1 MIMTGF
7 EPAVNKVRGN
17 LIKVIGVGGGG
28 SNAVNHMFRHGIE
41 GVDFY
46 ICNTDLQS
54 LHSSPIP
61 NRLQLG
67 AELTEGLG
75 AGSMPNM
82 GEKAAMEN
90 MAQIRQIMEDNTK
103 MVFITAGMGGG
114 TGTGAAPVIAKIAK
128 ELSILTVGIVTLPF
142 EDEGPQ
148 RINQAR
154 EGLEKLRPHVDALL
168 TICNDRIV
176 DMYGDL
182 TITQAFS
189 KADDIL
195 CTAARGIA
203 EIITK
208 PGQINV
214 DFMDVQTAMRDSG
227 RAIMGTGIAAGE
239 NRAENAVRMA
249 LDSPLLDNARIQ
261 GAQHLL
267 VNFTYGHK
275 EPVMSEIS
283 KVKKYLQEEAGNTA
297 HLKMGITKDDSLGD
311 DIAITVIAT
320 GFESRDHVN
329 ANLLSQQQE
338 IVNAA
343 PAAPAAVVQNPYG
356 FNGGNPNLFSQQ
368 QEIVNAAPAAPAAVV
383 QNPYG
388 FNGGNPNLSER
399 PAFNTGGFPSGNP
412 NLSKPIGSGLA
423 GNNGLPNNNAWNQP
437 PSGNPLSNNENN
449 QANLFSIPQ
458 NPSVINHVPSSFG
471 NSDSDED
478 PMNPIDVT
486 PKPFT
491 AEDPF
496 EDPSAQVF
504 RDTHLENGRS
514 HRETL
519 LDSDI
524 DVPAYMRRG
533 INLEAA
539 PHSQSQ
545 LVSKITIGEEDP
557 MNARDLTVK
566 PNRHLHDN
574 VD

>member
-249 LDSPLLDNARIQ
+249 LDSPLLDNTRIQ

-338 IVNAA
+338 VVNAA
-343 PAAPAAVVQNPYG
+343 PVAPATV
-356 FNGGNPNLFSQQ
+356 
-368 QEIVNAAPAAPAAVV
+368 I

-491 AEDPF
+491 AEDPL

>member
-67 AELTEGLG
+67 AQLTEGLG
-75 AGSMPNM
+75 AGSMPDM

-148 RINQAR
+148 RIDQAR

-249 LDSPLLDNARIQ
+249 LDSPLLDNTRIQ

-329 ANLLSQQQE
+329 ANL
-338 IVNAA
+338 
-343 PAAPAAVVQNPYG
+343 
-356 FNGGNPNLFSQQ
+356 FSQQ
-368 QEIVNAAPAAPAAVV
+368 QEVVIAAPVAPATVV

-399 PAFNTGGFPSGNP
+399 PAFNTGGFQSGNP

-423 GNNGLPNNNAWNQP
+423 GNSDLPNDNARNQP
-437 PSGNPLSNNENN
+437 PLGNPISNSENN

-471 NSDSDED
+471 NSDNDED

-533 INLEAA
+533 VNLEAA

>member
-1 MIMTGF
+1 MSVF
-7 EPAVNKVRGN
+7 EPAVNIHRGN

-46 ICNTDLQS
+46 ICNTDLQA

-67 AELTEGLG
+67 AQLTEGLG
-75 AGSMPNM
+75 AGSMPDM

-90 MAQIRQIMEDNTK
+90 MQQIRQIMEDNTK
-103 MVFITAGMGGG
+103 MIFITAGMGGG

-128 ELSILTVGIVTLPF
+128 ELNILTVGIVTLPF

-148 RINQAR
+148 RIGQAQ

-227 RAIMGTGIAAGE
+227 RAIMGTGFASGD
-239 NRAENAVRMA
+239 NRAETAVGMA
-249 LDSPLLDNARIQ
+249 LDSPLLDNTRIR

-267 VNFTYGHK
+267 VNFAYGHK

-283 KVKKYLQEEAGNTA
+283 KVKKFLQEEAGHTA
-297 HLKMGITKDDSLGD
+297 HLKMGITRDESLGE

-320 GFESRDHVN
+320 GFEVKSQVDTSTAQPQAM
-329 ANLLSQQQE
+329 ANNPYASASQQNPPANGFNQG
-338 IVNAA
+338 VGNAYGQPRTA
-343 PAAPAAVVQNPYG
+343 NPYG
-356 FNGGNPNLFSQQ
+356 NTPNGERNTYVQPNLF
-368 QEIVNAAPAAPAAVV
+368 NTPPAQPTVV
-383 QNPYG
+383 
-388 FNGGNPNLSER
+388 
-399 PAFNTGGFPSGNP
+399 
-412 NLSKPIGSGLA
+412 
-423 GNNGLPNNNAWNQP
+423 
-437 PSGNPLSNNENN
+437 
-449 QANLFSIPQ
+449 
-458 NPSVINHVPSSFG
+458 NHVPPAFQEDNTEELGKTIHQNVEWNQNESLNPLNVAPKAFESPEEL
-471 NSDSDED
+471 NDD
-478 PMNPIDVT
+478 PM
-486 PKPFT
+486 
-491 AEDPF
+491 
-496 EDPSAQVF
+496 AQIF
-504 RDTHLENGRS
+504 RDTRMENGRRD
-514 HRETL
+514 RESL
-519 LDSDI
+519 LDNDI
-524 DVPAYMRRG
+524 EIPAYMRRG
-533 INLEAA
+533 VNLEAA
-539 PHSQSQ
+539 PPSQSQ
-545 LVSKITIGEEDP
+545 LVSKITIGEENP
-557 MNARDLTVK
+557 SNARDLTVK

>member
-75 AGSMPNM
+75 AGSMPDM

-128 ELSILTVGIVTLPF
+128 ELNILTVGIVTLPF

-148 RINQAR
+148 RIGQAR

-214 DFMDVQTAMRDSG
+214 DFMDVQTAMRNSG
-227 RAIMGTGIAAGE
+227 RAIMGTGIATGE

-249 LDSPLLDNARIQ
+249 LDSPLLDNTRIQ

-320 GFESRDHVN
+320 GFESRDNVN
-329 ANLLSQQQE
+329 A
-338 IVNAA
+338 
-343 PAAPAAVVQNPYG
+343 
-356 FNGGNPNLFSQQ
+356 NLFSQQ
-368 QEIVNAAPAAPAAVV
+368 QEIVNAAPTAPAAVV

-399 PAFNTGGFPSGNP
+399 PAFNTGGFQSGNP
-412 NLSKPIGSGLA
+412 NLSNPVGSGLA
-423 GNNGLPNNNAWNQP
+423 GNNGMPNNNAWNQP
-437 PSGNPLSNNENN
+437 PSSNPAQNTGNN

-471 NSDSDED
+471 NSDNDED

>member
-67 AELTEGLG
+67 AQLTEGLG
-75 AGSMPNM
+75 AGSMPDM

-148 RINQAR
+148 RIDQAR

-189 KADDIL
+189 KADENL

-249 LDSPLLDNARIQ
+249 LDSPLLDNTRIQ

-329 ANLLSQQQE
+329 ANL
-338 IVNAA
+338 
-343 PAAPAAVVQNPYG
+343 
-356 FNGGNPNLFSQQ
+356 FSQQ
-368 QEIVNAAPAAPAAVV
+368 QEVVIAAPVAPATVV

-399 PAFNTGGFPSGNP
+399 PAFNTGGFQSGNP

-423 GNNGLPNNNAWNQP
+423 GNSDLPNDNARNQP
-437 PSGNPLSNNENN
+437 PLGNPISNSENN

-533 INLEAA
+533 VNLEAA

>member
-7 EPAVNKVRGN
+7 EPAVNKVLGN

-75 AGSMPNM
+75 AGSMPDM

-90 MAQIRQIMEDNTK
+90 MSQIRQIMEDNTK

-128 ELSILTVGIVTLPF
+128 ELNILTVGIVTLPF

-154 EGLEKLRPHVDALL
+154 EGIEKLRPHVDALL

-214 DFMDVQTAMRDSG
+214 DFMDVQTAMRNSG

-249 LDSPLLDNARIQ
+249 LDSPLLDNTRIK

-320 GFESRDHVN
+320 GFESRENVN
-329 ANLLSQQQE
+329 VNLFDQQQE
-338 IVNAA
+338 LANANSQA
-343 PAAPAAVVQNPYG
+343 QATPVQSPYG
-356 FNGGNPNLFSQQ
+356 FQGRNPASLH
-368 QEIVNAAPAAPAAVV
+368 
-383 QNPYG
+383 G
-388 FNGGNPNLSER
+388 
-399 PAFNTGGFPSGNP
+399 
-412 NLSKPIGSGLA
+412 
-423 GNNGLPNNNAWNQP
+423 
-437 PSGNPLSNNENN
+437 NN

-458 NPSVINHVPSSFG
+458 NPSVINHVPSSFE
-471 NSDSDED
+471 DSSED

-496 EDPSAQVF
+496 EDPTAQVF

>member
-75 AGSMPNM
+75 AGSMPDM

-128 ELSILTVGIVTLPF
+128 ELNILTVGIVTLPF

-148 RINQAR
+148 RIGQAR

-214 DFMDVQTAMRDSG
+214 DFMDVQTAMRNSG
-227 RAIMGTGIAAGE
+227 RAIMGTGIATGE

-249 LDSPLLDNARIQ
+249 LDSPLLDNTRIQ

-320 GFESRDHVN
+320 GFESRDNVN
-329 ANLLSQQQE
+329 A
-338 IVNAA
+338 
-343 PAAPAAVVQNPYG
+343 
-356 FNGGNPNLFSQQ
+356 NLFSQQ
-368 QEIVNAAPAAPAAVV
+368 QEIVNSAPAAPAAVV

-399 PAFNTGGFPSGNP
+399 PAFNTGGFQSGNP
-412 NLSKPIGSGLA
+412 NLSNPVGSGLA
-423 GNNGLPNNNAWNQP
+423 GNNGMPNNNAWNQP
-437 PSGNPLSNNENN
+437 PSSNPAQNTGNN

-471 NSDSDED
+471 NSDNDED

>member
-75 AGSMPNM
+75 AGSMPDM

-128 ELSILTVGIVTLPF
+128 ELNILTVGIVTLPF

-148 RINQAR
+148 RIGQAR

-214 DFMDVQTAMRDSG
+214 DFMDVQTAMRNSG
-227 RAIMGTGIAAGE
+227 RAIMGTGIATGE

-249 LDSPLLDNARIQ
+249 LDSPLLDNTRIQ

-320 GFESRDHVN
+320 GFESRDNVN
-329 ANLLSQQQE
+329 A
-338 IVNAA
+338 
-343 PAAPAAVVQNPYG
+343 
-356 FNGGNPNLFSQQ
+356 NLFSQQ

-399 PAFNTGGFPSGNP
+399 PAFNTGGFQSGNP
-412 NLSKPIGSGLA
+412 NLSNPVGSGLA
-423 GNNGLPNNNAWNQP
+423 GNNGMPNNNAWNQP
-437 PSGNPLSNNENN
+437 PSSNPAQNTGNN

-471 NSDSDED
+471 NSDNDED

-524 DVPAYMRRG
+524 EVPAYMRRG

>member
-128 ELSILTVGIVTLPF
+128 ELSILTVGIETLPF

-249 LDSPLLDNARIQ
+249 LDSPLLDNTRIQ

-338 IVNAA
+338 VVNAA
-343 PAAPAAVVQNPYG
+343 PVAPATV
-356 FNGGNPNLFSQQ
+356 
-368 QEIVNAAPAAPAAVV
+368 I

-491 AEDPF
+491 AEDPL

>member
-75 AGSMPNM
+75 AGSMPDM

-128 ELSILTVGIVTLPF
+128 ELNILTVGIVTLPF

-148 RINQAR
+148 RIGQAR

-214 DFMDVQTAMRDSG
+214 DFMDVQTAMRNSG
-227 RAIMGTGIAAGE
+227 RAIMGTGIATGE

-249 LDSPLLDNARIQ
+249 LDSPLLDNTRIQ

-320 GFESRDHVN
+320 GFESRDNVN
-329 ANLLSQQQE
+329 A
-338 IVNAA
+338 
-343 PAAPAAVVQNPYG
+343 
-356 FNGGNPNLFSQQ
+356 NLFSQQ
-368 QEIVNAAPAAPAAVV
+368 QEIANAAPAAPAAVV

-399 PAFNTGGFPSGNP
+399 PAFNTGGFQSGNP
-412 NLSKPIGSGLA
+412 NLSNPVGSGLA
-423 GNNGLPNNNAWNQP
+423 GNHVMPNNNAWNQP
-437 PSGNPLSNNENN
+437 PSSNPAQNTGNN

-458 NPSVINHVPSSFG
+458 NPSVINHVPSSIG
-471 NSDSDED
+471 NSDNDED

-524 DVPAYMRRG
+524 EVPAYMRRG

>member
-128 ELSILTVGIVTLPF
+128 ELNILTVGIVTLPF

-249 LDSPLLDNARIQ
+249 LDSPLLDNTRIQ

-329 ANLLSQQQE
+329 ANL
-338 IVNAA
+338 
-343 PAAPAAVVQNPYG
+343 
-356 FNGGNPNLFSQQ
+356 FSQQ
-368 QEIVNAAPAAPAAVV
+368 QEVVDAAPVAPATVI

-437 PSGNPLSNNENN
+437 PSSNPAQNTGNN

-491 AEDPF
+491 AEDPL

>member
-75 AGSMPNM
+75 AGSMPDM

-249 LDSPLLDNARIQ
+249 LDSPLLDNTRIQ

-338 IVNAA
+338 VVDAA
-343 PAAPAAVVQNPYG
+343 PVAPATV
-356 FNGGNPNLFSQQ
+356 
-368 QEIVNAAPAAPAAVV
+368 I

>member
-75 AGSMPNM
+75 AGSMPDM

-128 ELSILTVGIVTLPF
+128 ELNILTVGIVTLPF

-148 RINQAR
+148 RIGQAR

-214 DFMDVQTAMRDSG
+214 DFMDVQTAMRNSG
-227 RAIMGTGIAAGE
+227 RAIMGTGIATGE

-249 LDSPLLDNARIQ
+249 LDSPLLDNTRIQ

-320 GFESRDHVN
+320 GFESRDNVN
-329 ANLLSQQQE
+329 A
-338 IVNAA
+338 
-343 PAAPAAVVQNPYG
+343 
-356 FNGGNPNLFSQQ
+356 NLFSQQ
-368 QEIVNAAPAAPAAVV
+368 QETVNAAPAAPAAVV

-399 PAFNTGGFPSGNP
+399 PAFNTGGFQSGNP
-412 NLSKPIGSGLA
+412 NLSNPVGSGLA
-423 GNNGLPNNNAWNQP
+423 GNHVMPNNNAWNQP
-437 PSGNPLSNNENN
+437 PSSNPAQNTGNN

-471 NSDSDED
+471 NSDNDED

>member
-75 AGSMPNM
+75 AGSMPDM

-128 ELSILTVGIVTLPF
+128 ELNILTVGIVTLPF

-148 RINQAR
+148 RIGQAR

-214 DFMDVQTAMRDSG
+214 DFMDVQTAMRNSG
-227 RAIMGTGIAAGE
+227 RAIMGTGIATGE

-249 LDSPLLDNARIQ
+249 LDSPLLDNTRIQ

-320 GFESRDHVN
+320 GFESRDNVN
-329 ANLLSQQQE
+329 A
-338 IVNAA
+338 
-343 PAAPAAVVQNPYG
+343 
-356 FNGGNPNLFSQQ
+356 NLFSQQ

-399 PAFNTGGFPSGNP
+399 PAFNTGGFQSGNP
-412 NLSKPIGSGLA
+412 NHSNPVGSGLA
-423 GNNGLPNNNAWNQP
+423 GNNGMPNNNAWNQP
-437 PSGNPLSNNENN
+437 PSSNPAQNTGNN

-471 NSDSDED
+471 NSDNDED

>member
-1 MIMTGF
+1 MSVF
-7 EPAVNKVRGN
+7 EPAVQVNRGN

-28 SNAVNHMFRHGIE
+28 SNAVNHMYRHGIE

-46 ICNTDLQS
+46 ICNTDLQA
-54 LHSSPIP
+54 LYSSPIP

-67 AELTEGLG
+67 AQLTEGLG
-75 AGSMPNM
+75 AGSMPDM

-90 MAQIRQIMEDNTK
+90 MQQIRQIMEDNTK

-128 ELSILTVGIVTLPF
+128 ELNILTVGIVTLPF

-148 RINQAR
+148 RIGQAQ

-214 DFMDVQTAMRDSG
+214 DFMDVQTAMKDSG
-227 RAIMGTGIAAGE
+227 RAIMGTGFASGE
-239 NRAENAVRMA
+239 NRAENAVRMS
-249 LDSPLLDNARIQ
+249 LDSPLLDNTRIQ
-261 GAQHLL
+261 GARHLL
-267 VNFTYGHK
+267 VNFAYGHK

-283 KVKKYLQEEAGNTA
+283 KVKKYLQEEAGHTA
-297 HLKMGITKDDSLGD
+297 HLKMGITRDESLGE

-320 GFESRDHVN
+320 GFEVKSFGSN
-329 ANLLSQQQE
+329 YSQQVDSNQHALRNE
-338 IVNAA
+338 TIQNGIASPMAA
-343 PAAPAAVVQNPYG
+343 NGYNVAQGQSGQLNSHESSQNGSRNPIQSNPYQNNNPYG
-356 FNGGNPNLFSQQ
+356 TGVGFNHNIGNNPANSHLGKGQDISQPNLFS
-368 QEIVNAAPAAPAAVV
+368 
-383 QNPYG
+383 
-388 FNGGNPNLSER
+388 
-399 PAFNTGGFPSGNP
+399 T
-412 NLSKPIGSGLA
+412 
-423 GNNGLPNNNAWNQP
+423 P
-437 PSGNPLSNNENN
+437 PP
-449 QANLFSIPQ
+449 
-458 NPSVINHVPSSFG
+458 NPSVVNHVPSSF
-471 NSDSDED
+471 NNTDED
-478 PMNPIDVT
+478 PYNNKFGNTDSSNLSGTQFNPMNIE
-486 PKPFT
+486 PKAFEGNNELNDDAT
-491 AEDPF
+491 A
-496 EDPSAQVF
+496 QIF
-504 RDTHLENGRS
+504 RDTRMESGRRDRESLLEN
-514 HRETL
+514 
-519 LDSDI
+519 DI
-524 DVPAYMRRG
+524 EIPAYMRRG

-539 PHSQSQ
+539 PPSQSQ
-545 LVSKITIGEEDP
+545 LVSKITIGEENP

>member
-249 LDSPLLDNARIQ
+249 LDSPLLDNTRIQ

-338 IVNAA
+338 VVNAA
-343 PAAPAAVVQNPYG
+343 PVAPATV
-356 FNGGNPNLFSQQ
+356 
-368 QEIVNAAPAAPAAVV
+368 I

-437 PSGNPLSNNENN
+437 PSSNPAQNTGNN

-491 AEDPF
+491 AEDPL

>member
-7 EPAVNKVRGN
+7 EPVVNKVRGN

-182 TITQAFS
+182 SITQAFS

-195 CTAARGIA
+195 CTAVRGIA

-249 LDSPLLDNARIQ
+249 LDSPLLDNTRIQ

-329 ANLLSQQQE
+329 ANL
-338 IVNAA
+338 
-343 PAAPAAVVQNPYG
+343 
-356 FNGGNPNLFSQQ
+356 FSQQ
-368 QEIVNAAPAAPAAVV
+368 QEAVNAAPVAPATVV

-399 PAFNTGGFPSGNP
+399 PAFNTGGFQSGNP

-491 AEDPF
+491 AEDPS

-557 MNARDLTVK
+557 MNASDLTVK

>member
-75 AGSMPNM
+75 AGSMPDM

-128 ELSILTVGIVTLPF
+128 ELNILTVGIVTLPF

-148 RINQAR
+148 RIGQAR

-214 DFMDVQTAMRDSG
+214 DFMDVQTAMRNSG
-227 RAIMGTGIAAGE
+227 RAIMGTGIATGE

-249 LDSPLLDNARIQ
+249 LDSPLLDNTRIQ
-261 GAQHLL
+261 GSQHLL

-320 GFESRDHVN
+320 GFESRDNVN
-329 ANLLSQQQE
+329 A
-338 IVNAA
+338 
-343 PAAPAAVVQNPYG
+343 
-356 FNGGNPNLFSQQ
+356 NLFSQQ
-368 QEIVNAAPAAPAAVV
+368 QEIANAAPAAPAAVV

-399 PAFNTGGFPSGNP
+399 PAFNTGGFQSGNP
-412 NLSKPIGSGLA
+412 NHSNPVGSGLA
-423 GNNGLPNNNAWNQP
+423 GNNGMPNNNAWNQP
-437 PSGNPLSNNENN
+437 PSSSPAQNTGNN

-471 NSDSDED
+471 NSDNDED

>member
-1 MIMTGF
+1 MSVF
-7 EPAVNKVRGN
+7 EPAVNSRRGN

-46 ICNTDLQS
+46 ICNTDLQA

-67 AELTEGLG
+67 AQLTEGLG
-75 AGSMPNM
+75 AGSMPDM

-90 MAQIRQIMEDNTK
+90 MQQIRQIMEDNTK
-103 MVFITAGMGGG
+103 MIFITAGMGGG

-148 RINQAR
+148 RIGQAN

-195 CTAARGIA
+195 CTAAKGIA

-227 RAIMGTGIAAGE
+227 RAIMGTGFATGE

-249 LDSPLLDNARIQ
+249 LDSPLLDNTRIR

-267 VNFTYGHK
+267 VNFAYGHK

-283 KVKKYLQEEAGNTA
+283 KVKKFLQEEAGHTA
-297 HLKMGITKDDSLGD
+297 HLKMGITKDESLGEE
-311 DIAITVIAT
+311 IAITVIAT
-320 GFESRDHVN
+320 GFEVKTQFESTVP
-329 ANLLSQQQE
+329 QTQ
-338 IVNAA
+338 AA
-343 PAAPAAVVQNPYG
+343 PQPVIAHNPYNQNPPASNNGMGYQGNNSPYGQTTNPYG
-356 FNGGNPNLFSQQ
+356 VNQQTASKVVQPNLF
-368 QEIVNAAPAAPAAVV
+368 NTPPA
-383 QNPYG
+383 Q
-388 FNGGNPNLSER
+388 
-399 PAFNTGGFPSGNP
+399 
-412 NLSKPIGSGLA
+412 
-423 GNNGLPNNNAWNQP
+423 
-437 PSGNPLSNNENN
+437 
-449 QANLFSIPQ
+449 
-458 NPSVINHVPSSFG
+458 PSVVNHVPSAFDQDSQDELG
-471 NSDSDED
+471 KTVHQNSDWDQSEALNPINVSPKAFEPSADEWNED
-478 PMNPIDVT
+478 PMSQI
-486 PKPFT
+486 
-491 AEDPF
+491 
-496 EDPSAQVF
+496 F
-504 RDTHLENGRS
+504 RDTRMENGRRD
-514 HRETL
+514 RESL
-519 LDSDI
+519 LDNDI
-524 DVPAYMRRG
+524 EIPAYMRRG

-539 PHSQSQ
+539 PPSQSQ

>member
-1 MIMTGF
+1 MTGF

-75 AGSMPNM
+75 AGSMPDM

-214 DFMDVQTAMRDSG
+214 DFMDVQTAMRNSG
-227 RAIMGTGIAAGE
+227 RAIMGTGIATGE

-249 LDSPLLDNARIQ
+249 LDSPLLDNTRIQ

-320 GFESRDHVN
+320 GFESRDNVN
-329 ANLLSQQQE
+329 ANLFSQQQE
-338 IVNAA
+338 VVNAA
-343 PAAPAAVVQNPYG
+343 PAAPVQNPYG
-356 FNGGNPNLFSQQ
+356 FNGGN
-368 QEIVNAAPAAPAAVV
+368 A
-383 QNPYG
+383 
-388 FNGGNPNLSER
+388 NLSER
-399 PAFNTGGFPSGNP
+399 PAFNTGGFQSGNP
-412 NLSKPIGSGLA
+412 NLSNPVGSGLA
-423 GNNGLPNNNAWNQP
+423 GNNGMPNNNAWNQT
-437 PSGNPLSNNENN
+437 PSSNSASNIPIQNTGNN

-471 NSDSDED
+471 DNESDED

>member
-1 MIMTGF
+1 MSVF
-7 EPAVNKVRGN
+7 EPAVNITRGN

-46 ICNTDLQS
+46 ICNTDLQA
-54 LHSSPIP
+54 LYSSPIP

-67 AELTEGLG
+67 AQLTEGLG
-75 AGSMPNM
+75 AGSMPDM

-90 MAQIRQIMEDNTK
+90 MQQIRQIMEDNTK

-128 ELSILTVGIVTLPF
+128 ELNILTVGIITLPF

-148 RINQAR
+148 RIDQAQ

-214 DFMDVQTAMRDSG
+214 DFMDVQTAMKDSG
-227 RAIMGTGIAAGE
+227 RAIMGTGFASGD

-249 LDSPLLDNARIQ
+249 LDSPLLDNTRIQ
-261 GAQHLL
+261 GARHLL
-267 VNFTYGHK
+267 VNFAYGHK

-283 KVKKYLQEEAGNTA
+283 KVKKFLQEEAGHTA
-297 HLKMGITKDDSLGD
+297 HLKMGITRDESLGE

-320 GFESRDHVN
+320 GFEVKSFGSN
-329 ANLLSQQQE
+329 YNLQETAVQQQPVAQN
-338 IVNAA
+338 IPVTPSHPVN
-343 PAAPAAVVQNPYG
+343 NPYQPNYYGGQG
-356 FNGGNPNLFSQQ
+356 FHQTPPAGSMQPNLFS
-368 QEIVNAAPAAPAAVV
+368 A
-383 QNPYG
+383 
-388 FNGGNPNLSER
+388 
-399 PAFNTGGFPSGNP
+399 
-412 NLSKPIGSGLA
+412 
-423 GNNGLPNNNAWNQP
+423 P
-437 PSGNPLSNNENN
+437 PSNPT
-449 QANLFSIPQ
+449 
-458 NPSVINHVPSSFG
+458 VVNHVPQQIDNNEDSAMANNTFGQEPMPFDHNQNSHFSNPNGHFANPNSHIANPANPLNPMNIEPKAFESSSEW
-471 NSDSDED
+471 NED
-478 PMNPIDVT
+478 PMSQI
-486 PKPFT
+486 
-491 AEDPF
+491 
-496 EDPSAQVF
+496 F
-504 RDTHLENGRS
+504 RDTRMENGRRD
-514 HRETL
+514 REAL
-519 LDSDI
+519 FENDI
-524 DVPAYMRRG
+524 EIPAYMRKG
-533 INLEAA
+533 ISLEAA
-539 PHSQSQ
+539 PPSQSQ

>member
-75 AGSMPNM
+75 AGSMPDM

-128 ELSILTVGIVTLPF
+128 ELNILTVGIVTLPF

-148 RINQAR
+148 RIGQAR

-214 DFMDVQTAMRDSG
+214 DFMDVQTAMRNSG
-227 RAIMGTGIAAGE
+227 RAIMGTGIATGE

-249 LDSPLLDNARIQ
+249 LDSPLLDNTRIQ

-320 GFESRDHVN
+320 GFESRDNVN
-329 ANLLSQQQE
+329 A
-338 IVNAA
+338 
-343 PAAPAAVVQNPYG
+343 
-356 FNGGNPNLFSQQ
+356 NLFSQQ

-412 NLSKPIGSGLA
+412 NLSNPVGSGLA
-423 GNNGLPNNNAWNQP
+423 GNNGMPNNNAWNQP
-437 PSGNPLSNNENN
+437 PTSNPAQNTGNN

-471 NSDSDED
+471 NSDNDED

>member
-1 MIMTGF
+1 MSVF
-7 EPAVNKVRGN
+7 EPAVNITRGN

-46 ICNTDLQS
+46 ICNTDLQA
-54 LHSSPIP
+54 LYSSPIP

-67 AELTEGLG
+67 AQLTEGLG
-75 AGSMPNM
+75 AGSMPDM

-90 MAQIRQIMEDNTK
+90 MQQIRQIMEDNTK

-128 ELSILTVGIVTLPF
+128 ELNILTVGIITLPF

-148 RINQAR
+148 RIDQAQ

-214 DFMDVQTAMRDSG
+214 DFMDVQTAMKDSG
-227 RAIMGTGIAAGE
+227 RAIMGTGFASGD

-249 LDSPLLDNARIQ
+249 LDSPLLDNTRIQ
-261 GAQHLL
+261 GARHLL
-267 VNFTYGHK
+267 VNFAYGHK

-283 KVKKYLQEEAGNTA
+283 KVKKFLQEEAGHTA
-297 HLKMGITKDDSLGD
+297 HLKMGITRDESLGE

-320 GFESRDHVN
+320 GFEVKSFGSN
-329 ANLLSQQQE
+329 YNLQETAVQQQPVAQN
-338 IVNAA
+338 IPVTPSHPVN
-343 PAAPAAVVQNPYG
+343 NPYQPNYYGGQG
-356 FNGGNPNLFSQQ
+356 FHQAPPAGSMQPNLFS
-368 QEIVNAAPAAPAAVV
+368 A
-383 QNPYG
+383 
-388 FNGGNPNLSER
+388 
-399 PAFNTGGFPSGNP
+399 
-412 NLSKPIGSGLA
+412 
-423 GNNGLPNNNAWNQP
+423 P
-437 PSGNPLSNNENN
+437 PSNTT
-449 QANLFSIPQ
+449 
-458 NPSVINHVPSSFG
+458 VVNHVPQQIDNNEDSAMANNTFGQEPMPFDHNQNSHFSNPNGHFANPNSHIANPANPLNPMNVEPKAFESSSEW
-471 NSDSDED
+471 NED
-478 PMNPIDVT
+478 PMSQI
-486 PKPFT
+486 
-491 AEDPF
+491 
-496 EDPSAQVF
+496 F
-504 RDTHLENGRS
+504 RDTRMENGRRD
-514 HRETL
+514 REAL
-519 LDSDI
+519 FENDI
-524 DVPAYMRRG
+524 EVPAYMRKG
-533 INLEAA
+533 ISLEAA
-539 PHSQSQ
+539 PPSQSQ

>member
-249 LDSPLLDNARIQ
+249 LDSPLLDNTRIQ

-338 IVNAA
+338 VVNAA
-343 PAAPAAVVQNPYG
+343 PVAPATV
-356 FNGGNPNLFSQQ
+356 
-368 QEIVNAAPAAPAAVV
+368 I

-437 PSGNPLSNNENN
+437 PSSNPLSNNENN

-491 AEDPF
+491 AEDPL

>member
-1 MIMTGF
+1 MSVF
-7 EPAVNKVRGN
+7 EPAVNITRGN

-46 ICNTDLQS
+46 ICNTDLQA
-54 LHSSPIP
+54 LYSSPIP

-67 AELTEGLG
+67 AQLTEGLG
-75 AGSMPNM
+75 AGSMPDM

-90 MAQIRQIMEDNTK
+90 MQQIRQIMEDNTK

-128 ELSILTVGIVTLPF
+128 ELNILTVGIITLPF

-148 RINQAR
+148 RMDQAQ

-176 DMYGDL
+176 VMYGDL

-214 DFMDVQTAMRDSG
+214 DFMDVQTAMKDSG
-227 RAIMGTGIAAGE
+227 RAIMGTGFASGD

-249 LDSPLLDNARIQ
+249 LDSPLLDNTRIQ
-261 GAQHLL
+261 GARHLL
-267 VNFTYGHK
+267 VNFAYGHK

-283 KVKKYLQEEAGNTA
+283 KVKKFLQEEAGHTA
-297 HLKMGITKDDSLGD
+297 HLKMGITRDESLGE

-320 GFESRDHVN
+320 GFEVKSFGSN
-329 ANLLSQQQE
+329 YNLQETAVQQQPVAQN
-338 IVNAA
+338 IPVTPSHPVN
-343 PAAPAAVVQNPYG
+343 NPYQPNYYGGQG
-356 FNGGNPNLFSQQ
+356 FHQAPPAGSMQPNLFS
-368 QEIVNAAPAAPAAVV
+368 A
-383 QNPYG
+383 
-388 FNGGNPNLSER
+388 
-399 PAFNTGGFPSGNP
+399 
-412 NLSKPIGSGLA
+412 
-423 GNNGLPNNNAWNQP
+423 P
-437 PSGNPLSNNENN
+437 PSNPT
-449 QANLFSIPQ
+449 
-458 NPSVINHVPSSFG
+458 VVNHVPQQIDNNEDSAMANNTFGQEPMPFDHNQNSHFSNSNGHFANPNSHIANPANPLNPMNVEPKAFESSSEW
-471 NSDSDED
+471 NED
-478 PMNPIDVT
+478 PMSQI
-486 PKPFT
+486 
-491 AEDPF
+491 
-496 EDPSAQVF
+496 F
-504 RDTHLENGRS
+504 RDTRMENGRRD
-514 HRETL
+514 REAL
-519 LDSDI
+519 FENDI
-524 DVPAYMRRG
+524 EVPAYMRKG
-533 INLEAA
+533 ISLEAA
-539 PHSQSQ
+539 PPSQSQ

>member
-1 MIMTGF
+1 MSVF
-7 EPAVNKVRGN
+7 EPAVNITRGN

-46 ICNTDLQS
+46 ICNTDLQA
-54 LHSSPIP
+54 LYSSPIP

-67 AELTEGLG
+67 AQLTEGLG
-75 AGSMPNM
+75 AGSMPDM

-90 MAQIRQIMEDNTK
+90 MQQIRQIMEDNTK

-128 ELSILTVGIVTLPF
+128 ELNILTVGIITLPF

-148 RINQAR
+148 RIDQAQ

-214 DFMDVQTAMRDSG
+214 DFMDVQTAMKDSG
-227 RAIMGTGIAAGE
+227 RAIMGTGFASGD

-249 LDSPLLDNARIQ
+249 LDSPLLDNTRIQ
-261 GAQHLL
+261 GARHLL
-267 VNFTYGHK
+267 VNFAYGHK

-283 KVKKYLQEEAGNTA
+283 KVKKFLQEEAGHTA
-297 HLKMGITKDDSLGD
+297 HLKMGITRDESLGE

-320 GFESRDHVN
+320 GFEVKSFGSN
-329 ANLLSQQQE
+329 YNLQETAVQQQPVAQN
-338 IVNAA
+338 IPVTPSHPVN
-343 PAAPAAVVQNPYG
+343 NPYQPNYYGGQG
-356 FNGGNPNLFSQQ
+356 FHQTPPAGSMQPNLFS
-368 QEIVNAAPAAPAAVV
+368 A
-383 QNPYG
+383 
-388 FNGGNPNLSER
+388 
-399 PAFNTGGFPSGNP
+399 
-412 NLSKPIGSGLA
+412 
-423 GNNGLPNNNAWNQP
+423 P
-437 PSGNPLSNNENN
+437 PSNPT
-449 QANLFSIPQ
+449 
-458 NPSVINHVPSSFG
+458 VVNHVPQQIDNNEDSAMANNTFGQEPMPFDHNQNSHFSNSNGHFANPNSHIANPANPLNPMNVEPKAFESSSEW
-471 NSDSDED
+471 NED
-478 PMNPIDVT
+478 PMSQI
-486 PKPFT
+486 
-491 AEDPF
+491 
-496 EDPSAQVF
+496 F
-504 RDTHLENGRS
+504 RDTRMENGRRD
-514 HRETL
+514 REAL
-519 LDSDI
+519 FENDI
-524 DVPAYMRRG
+524 EVPAYMRKG
-533 INLEAA
+533 ISLEAA
-539 PHSQSQ
+539 PPSQSQ

>member
-1 MIMTGF
+1 MSVF
-7 EPAVNKVRGN
+7 EPAVNVRRGN

-46 ICNTDLQS
+46 ICNTDSQALN
-54 LHSSPIP
+54 SSPIP

-67 AELTEGLG
+67 VQLTEGLG
-75 AGSMPNM
+75 AGSMPDM

-90 MAQIRQIMEDNTK
+90 MQQIRQIMEDNTK

-148 RINQAR
+148 RIGQAQ

-214 DFMDVQTAMRDSG
+214 DFMDVQTAMKDSG
-227 RAIMGTGIAAGE
+227 RAIMGTGFAAGE

-249 LDSPLLDNARIQ
+249 LDSPLLDSTRIRS
-261 GAQHLL
+261 AQHLL
-267 VNFTYGHK
+267 VNFAYGHK

-283 KVKKYLQEEAGNTA
+283 KVKKFLQEEAGHTA
-297 HLKMGITKDDSLGD
+297 HLKMGITKDESLGEE
-311 DIAITVIAT
+311 IAITVIAT
-320 GFESRDHVN
+320 GFEVRLQME
-329 ANLLSQQQE
+329 ANMPQVE
-338 IVNAA
+338 AA
-343 PAAPAAVVQNPYG
+343 PQPSISHNPYSQNPPAMNSGLGFQGNNNPYG
-356 FNGGNPNLFSQQ
+356 QNTNAYGVTPNNTGKVVQPNLF
-368 QEIVNAAPAAPAAVV
+368 
-383 QNPYG
+383 
-388 FNGGNPNLSER
+388 
-399 PAFNTGGFPSGNP
+399 NT
-412 NLSKPIGSGLA
+412 
-423 GNNGLPNNNAWNQP
+423 P
-437 PSGNPLSNNENN
+437 P
-449 QANLFSIPQ
+449 PQ
-458 NPSVINHVPSSFG
+458 PSVINHVPTSFG
-471 NSDSDED
+471 QDSNDELGKTVHNGVDWDQNEAMNPVNVSPRAIEAPGDDWSDD
-478 PMNPIDVT
+478 PMSQI
-486 PKPFT
+486 
-491 AEDPF
+491 
-496 EDPSAQVF
+496 F
-504 RDTHLENGRS
+504 RDTRMENGRRD
-514 HRETL
+514 RESL
-519 LDSDI
+519 LDNDI
-524 DVPAYMRRG
+524 EIPAYMRKG

-539 PHSQSQ
+539 PPSQSQ

>member
-75 AGSMPNM
+75 AGSMPDM

-128 ELSILTVGIVTLPF
+128 ELNILTVGIVTLPF

-148 RINQAR
+148 RIGQAS

-214 DFMDVQTAMRDSG
+214 DFMDVQTAMRNSG
-227 RAIMGTGIAAGE
+227 RAIMGTGIATGE

-249 LDSPLLDNARIQ
+249 LDSPLLDNTRIQ

-320 GFESRDHVN
+320 GFESRDNVN
-329 ANLLSQQQE
+329 A
-338 IVNAA
+338 
-343 PAAPAAVVQNPYG
+343 
-356 FNGGNPNLFSQQ
+356 NLFSQQ
-368 QEIVNAAPAAPAAVV
+368 QEIVNAAPAAPTAEV

-388 FNGGNPNLSER
+388 FNGGNANLSER
-399 PAFNTGGFPSGNP
+399 PAFNTGGFQSGNP
-412 NLSKPIGSGLA
+412 NLSNPVGSGLA
-423 GNNGLPNNNAWNQP
+423 GNNGMPNNNAWNQT
-437 PSGNPLSNNENN
+437 PSSNSASNIPIQNTGNN

-471 NSDSDED
+471 DNESDED

>member
-1 MIMTGF
+1 MSTF
-7 EPAVNKVRGN
+7 EPAVISRRGN

-46 ICNTDLQS
+46 ICNTDLQA

-67 AELTEGLG
+67 AQLTEGLG
-75 AGSMPNM
+75 AGSMPDM
-82 GEKAAMEN
+82 GEKAALEN
-90 MAQIRQIMEDNTK
+90 MQQIRQIMEDNTK

-128 ELSILTVGIVTLPF
+128 ELNILTVGIVTLPF

-148 RINQAR
+148 RIGQAS

-214 DFMDVQTAMRDSG
+214 DFMDVQTAMKDSG
-227 RAIMGTGIAAGE
+227 RAIMGTGFAAGE
-239 NRAENAVRMA
+239 NRAETAVRMS
-249 LDSPLLDNARIQ
+249 LDSPLLDNTRIQ
-261 GAQHLL
+261 GARHLL
-267 VNFTYGHK
+267 VNFAYGNK

-283 KVKKYLQEEAGNTA
+283 KVKKFLQEEAGHTA
-297 HLKMGITKDDSLGD
+297 HLKMGITKDESLGD
-311 DIAITVIAT
+311 EIAITVIAT
-320 GFESRDHVN
+320 GFDVKAFGSNYAHHG
-329 ANLLSQQQE
+329 ALSQSQ
-338 IVNAA
+338 ISIDPNSKDNAA
-343 PAAPAAVVQNPYG
+343 PHPDQSHQQNQHGLNPLHNQQDPNPIRHNSMPSTPNQPSINPYG
-356 FNGGNPNLFSQQ
+356 SGVGFNHNIAQSNPQGQSGNSHYIQPNLFS
-368 QEIVNAAPAAPAAVV
+368 
-383 QNPYG
+383 
-388 FNGGNPNLSER
+388 
-399 PAFNTGGFPSGNP
+399 T
-412 NLSKPIGSGLA
+412 
-423 GNNGLPNNNAWNQP
+423 P
-437 PSGNPLSNNENN
+437 PS
-449 QANLFSIPQ
+449 
-458 NPSVINHVPSSFG
+458 NPSVVNHLPNFLGAMDNSGINP
-471 NSDSDED
+471 ED
-478 PMNPIDVT
+478 LLQTNDNNEALNPMNVT
-486 PKPFT
+486 PKALDSPE
-491 AEDPF
+491 AWSDEPL
-496 EDPSAQVF
+496 SQIF
-504 RDTHLENGRS
+504 RDTRMENGRRD
-514 HRETL
+514 RESIL
-519 LDSDI
+519 ENDI
-524 DVPAYMRRG
+524 EIPAYKRRG
-533 INLEAA
+533 VNLELA
-539 PHSQSQ
+539 PPSQSQ
-545 LVSKITIGEEDP
+545 LVSKISIGEEDP